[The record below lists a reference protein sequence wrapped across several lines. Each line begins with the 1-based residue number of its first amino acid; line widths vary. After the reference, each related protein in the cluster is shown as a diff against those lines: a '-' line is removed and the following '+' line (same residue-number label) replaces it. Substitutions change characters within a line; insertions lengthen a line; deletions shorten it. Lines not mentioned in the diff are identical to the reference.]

1 MIGTRITGFI
11 GVCACLAFA
20 GPVLAS
26 STGPDVLVKV
36 TTDKVVQELTANREA
51 FMADHGKLYD
61 MVDSIVLPHFD
72 FKRMS
77 KLVLGKHWRGA
88 NEEQR
93 DQFVIQ
99 FKTLLVRTYATALF
113 QYNGQ
118 KILYKPFRHAG
129 GDEDAVV
136 KTEIVPDDGPPIPMN
151 YALSKSSD
159 GAWRVFDIRIDGISL
174 VTNYRTAYGSMIQSS
189 GIDTLIAKLA
199 EKNTTI
205 MQQ

>member
-1 MIGTRITGFI
+1 MMGARLSVLSGFCVWLVFS
-11 GVCACLAFA
+11 GPAFA
-20 GPVLAS
+20 AS
-26 STGPDVLVKV
+26 ADPDALVKV
-36 TTDKVVQELTANREA
+36 TTDKVVQELTANRET
-51 FMADHGKLYD
+51 FMKDHGKLYD

-88 NEEQR
+88 NDEQR
-93 DQFVIQ
+93 KQFIEQ

-118 KILYKPFRHAG
+118 KIVYKPFRHAG

-151 YALSKSSD
+151 YALSKSND

-174 VTNYRTAYGSMIQSS
+174 VTNYRTAYGSTIQSN
-189 GIDTLIAKLA
+189 GIDSLISKLA
-199 EKNTTI
+199 EKNKTI